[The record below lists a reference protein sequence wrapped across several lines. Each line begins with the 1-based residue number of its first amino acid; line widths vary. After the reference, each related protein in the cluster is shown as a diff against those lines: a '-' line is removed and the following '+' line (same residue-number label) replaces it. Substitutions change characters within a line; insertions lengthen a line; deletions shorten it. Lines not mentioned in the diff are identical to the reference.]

1 MIIER
6 EESVPMLLENVD
18 QSHFYFGWERCY
30 LTLLLINVKTI
41 NDAWYDIV
49 YFAIDRSIGE
59 IEDVGHAFAEQ
70 KGTIDDPSQCQR
82 YRWCHELL
90 KLCLELRSHHEVGT
104 SVTVTGGKLAY
115 FILEGFNYFLIFD
128 VLTLILGI

>member
-1 MIIER
+1 
-6 EESVPMLLENVD
+6 MLLENVD
-18 QSHFYFGWERCY
+18 QGQFNFDWEGFY

-41 NDAWYDIV
+41 NDVWYDIV

-59 IEDVGHAFAEQ
+59 IENVGHAFAEQ
-70 KGTIDDPSQCQR
+70 KGTIDDSSQCQR
-82 YRWCHELL
+82 DRWCHELL
-90 KLCLELRSHHEVGT
+90 ELCLELRSHHEVGT
-104 SVTVTGGKLAY
+104 SVAVAGGELAY